1 MMEDVKRLIR
11 HLIPVAAVYAVNRGW
26 IPENMQTHV
35 IEIGVILSG
44 IIVSLVWSYMRDQTK

>member
-11 HLIPVAAVYAVNRGW
+11 HLIPVAAVYAVHKGW
-26 IPENMQTHV
+26 IPENMQAEV

-44 IIVSLVWSYMRDQTK
+44 ILVSLVWSYMRDQSK